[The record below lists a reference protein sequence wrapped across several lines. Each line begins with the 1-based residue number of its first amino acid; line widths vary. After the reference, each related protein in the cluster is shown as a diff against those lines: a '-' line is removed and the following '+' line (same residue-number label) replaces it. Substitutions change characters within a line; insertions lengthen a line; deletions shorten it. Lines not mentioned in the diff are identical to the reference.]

1 MRAAERASHRLAR
14 RYAVV
19 FGATVLL
26 PGCAHAAETDQ
37 VPTSYESAPCPS
49 PNIPGVPEMDL
60 GADVVCGFLL
70 VPENRANPSGR
81 KIKIA
86 VVRLKAA
93 SPDPGRVPMV
103 YLNGG
108 PGSTGIGIAEELREK
123 GINRDRDVIFVGQR
137 GTLHSEPLLTCGES
151 DRFVAESTQLS
162 MLAPETARRSQEA
175 VRACHVRLASEG
187 YDLSA
192 YNTTENAADIA
203 DLRTALAIDSWH
215 VYGVSYGTD
224 LALHLVRD
232 HPEGINSVVLD
243 SVVPPQSN
251 LLSHLWASAAGGY
264 DAVFDACAAQARCAA
279 AYPNLR
285 NEFIA
290 AVQRLAEKPLA
301 VDLPAGGGQPAQ
313 RVVVDG
319 YKLANLVV
327 LASMDS
333 ARYAALPQMIHDISG
348 GDGRAAAD
356 AILAGVP
363 TADLMS
369 YGLRYGVICRES
381 AAFTTSDAI
390 VAAGETALPG
400 FPATVLSV
408 QPQFGWAMD
417 DCQVWNVGR
426 ADPAVNQPVHTGL
439 PVLVLGGTF
448 DAITQ
453 PSLGDEVAA
462 TLPNSSV
469 VRFPGIGHD
478 VYNESDCGRAIVA
491 DFFNRPQSYDVGCA
505 DKIRLPEFVT

>member
-1 MRAAERASHRLAR
+1 MVFAATTIILA
-14 RYAVV
+14 
-19 FGATVLL
+19 
-26 PGCAHAAETDQ
+26 GCAQSAETAR
-37 VPTSYESAPCPS
+37 PSTAYESVRCPS

-60 GADVVCGFLL
+60 GADVVCGFLS
-70 VPENRANPSGR
+70 VPENRANPDGR

-86 VVRLKAA
+86 VARLKAI
-93 SPDPGRVPMV
+93 SPNSGRAPLV

-108 PGSTGIGIAEELREK
+108 PGSTGIGIAEELREN
-123 GINRDRDVIFVGQR
+123 GINRDRDVILVGQR

-162 MLAPETARRSQEA
+162 LLAPETAQRSLDA
-175 VRACHVRLASEG
+175 VRACHVRLTSEG

-232 HPEGINSVVLD
+232 HPEGVSSVVLD

-251 LLSHLWASAAGGY
+251 LLAHLWASAAGGLT
-264 DAVFDACAAQARCAA
+264 AVFEACAAQTSCAA
-279 AYPNLR
+279 AYPNLKA
-285 NEFIA
+285 EFTA
-290 AVQRLAEKPLA
+290 TVQRLAEKPLA
-301 VDLPAGGGQPAQ
+301 VDLPAVDTQPAQ
-313 RVVVDG
+313 RVVIDG

-333 ARYAALPQMIHDISG
+333 ARYAALPQLIHAISG
-348 GDGRAAAD
+348 GDGRAAA
-356 AILAGVP
+356 ASILAGVP

-381 AAFTTSDAI
+381 APFTTSDEI
-390 VAAGETALPG
+390 VAAGERALPG
-400 FPATVLSV
+400 FPATVLSL
-408 QPQFGWAMD
+408 QPQFGRAMD
-417 DCQVWNVGR
+417 DCHVWDVGR
-426 ADPAVNQPVHTGL
+426 ADPAVNQPVHSDL

-453 PSLGDEVAA
+453 PSMADEVAA
-462 TLPNSSV
+462 TLPNSRV
-469 VRFPGIGHD
+469 IRFPGIGHD
-478 VYNESDCGRAIVA
+478 VYNESDCGRTIVA
-491 DFFNRPQSYDVGCA
+491 DFLSRPQGYDVGCL
-505 DKIRLPEFVT
+505 DEIRLPQFVA